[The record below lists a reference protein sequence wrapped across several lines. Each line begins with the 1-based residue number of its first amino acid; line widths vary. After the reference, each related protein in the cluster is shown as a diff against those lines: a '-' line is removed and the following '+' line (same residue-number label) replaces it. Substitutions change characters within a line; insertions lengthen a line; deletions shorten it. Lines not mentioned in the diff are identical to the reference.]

1 MMHISKKYKKERK
14 KIRQNCIN
22 TEKYNTVNSMIL
34 KRSEKEREKCSNADP
49 VVKRV
54 KEQCRNATE
63 NDGDNKTFQGL
74 ASKQNSQEFDRTK
87 KCRFRIWS
95 PRKSN
100 NGSFYFFTILNNK

>member
-1 MMHISKKYKKERK
+1 MF
-14 KIRQNCIN
+14 NCD
-22 TEKYNTVNSMIL
+22 L
-34 KRSEKEREKCSNADP
+34 

-54 KEQCRNATE
+54 KKQCRNATE
-63 NDGDNKTFQGL
+63 NDGGNKTLWGL

-87 KCRFRIWS
+87 KCCFRIWS